1 MAGSPP
7 LRVPPGSGGM
17 DARVVRVAGS
27 AVGRSA
33 GRRSVVG
40 RAVAG
45 SGGLWASITHSGPEQ
60 NWRRSASRH
69 GLGYRHLPLDL
80 ATRGRVNA
88 GHVRGCLGPDSVL
101 LRTSPDAP
109 GHHGAARTFLAA
121 SSLERPAVTQ
131 CHGQRRVSSP
141 GGVHGCVSGLPARFT
156 VGGLV
161 AAASQSTAAPAL
173 TECRVVKVGLEAQPI
188 ATTSGWRHG
197 RSAHGLDGIVDVLR
211 IGSTPHLGCTWL
223 PAPPVQQGPGCTGL
237 PAHRRSSR

>member
-1 MAGSPP
+1 MGAHV
-7 LRVPPGSGGM
+7 LRVPPGSGRV

-109 GHHGAARTFLAA
+109 GHHGAAITFLAA

-131 CHGQRRVSSP
+131 CHGQRRVSP

-156 VGGLV
+156 VGG
-161 AAASQSTAAPAL
+161 ACGDGNP
-173 TECRVVKVGLEAQPI
+173 ERCRTCTHRVQGCKSGLEANRLQPQ
-188 ATTSGWRHG
+188 AGG
-197 RSAHGLDGIVDVLR
+197 VMD
-211 IGSTPHLGCTWL
+211 
-223 PAPPVQQGPGCTGL
+223 GL
-237 PAHRRSSR
+237 PTG